1 MHASHPADA
10 APPLLF
16 AGPHL
21 HGRSDSLTQ
30 DRRYSRRTSP
40 VHVSNPRGFL
50 MHVADHAELLAILN
64 SFLFLSSLFLKSYC
78 TFASASVLGVRSGRF
93 GVGAFGERERCSTA
107 AGGSFRIPRL
117 AFGRWT
123 YGGLACPDYAT
134 QSQSL
139 IAYVRPLRSL
149 LRVGG
154 VDEVDVFKL
163 LC

>member
-40 VHVSNPRGFL
+40 VHVSNPRVFL

-64 SFLFLSSLFLKSYC
+64 

>member
-40 VHVSNPRGFL
+40 VHVSNPRVFL

-64 SFLFLSSLFLKSYC
+64 

-93 GVGAFGERERCSTA
+93 GVGAFGERERWFIPNSAVGVWAVDLRRISVSRLRYTA
-107 AGGSFRIPRL
+107 TVVDCVRAAPALVIACGGSR
-117 AFGRWT
+117 
-123 YGGLACPDYAT
+123 
-134 QSQSL
+134 
-139 IAYVRPLRSL
+139 
-149 LRVGG
+149 
-154 VDEVDVFKL
+154 
-163 LC
+163 